1 MRSPPSAGQH
11 CGGAAISSNVE
22 KVKHA
27 GEAVVHNRIVRMFGK
42 NTVASTIAFALDL
55 AILWCLVELLAFPR
69 VPAAVVAFLI
79 PMVVFYVLE
88 RQWVFAGTKRGVVAG
103 FVFFAVNV
111 GIGFA
116 VMLAVYWSLLL
127 LTDLHYLVARVAASV
142 VNGIVMFVLN
152 GVFNFKKL

>member
-1 MRSPPSAGQH
+1 MSV
-11 CGGAAISSNVE
+11 GGAAISTKLE
-22 KVKHA
+22 KARHVGA
-27 GEAVVHNRIVRMFGK
+27 AVIHNRVVRMFGR
-42 NTVASTIAFALDL
+42 NTVASTITFALDL
-55 AILWCLVELLAFPR
+55 AILWGLVELAGFPR

-88 RQWVFAGTKRGVVAG
+88 RQWVFAGTERGVAAG

-127 LTDLHYLVARVAASV
+127 VTDIHYLIARILASV
-142 VNGIVMFVLN
+142 ANGVVMFVLN
-152 GVFNFKKL
+152 GVFNFKRL

>member
-1 MRSPPSAGQH
+1 
-11 CGGAAISSNVE
+11 
-22 KVKHA
+22 
-27 GEAVVHNRIVRMFGK
+27 MFGR

-55 AILWCLVELLAFPR
+55 AILWGLVELAGFPR

-88 RQWVFAGTKRGVVAG
+88 RQWVFAGTERGVAAG

-127 LTDLHYLVARVAASV
+127 VTDIHYLIARVAASV
-142 VNGIVMFVLN
+142 ANGVVMFVLN
-152 GVFNFKKL
+152 GVLNFKQL

>member
-1 MRSPPSAGQH
+1 M
-11 CGGAAISSNVE
+11 
-22 KVKHA
+22 KHA
-27 GEAVVHNRIVRMFGK
+27 GEAVVENRVVRMFGR

-55 AILWCLVELLAFPR
+55 AILWCLVELLDFPR

-88 RQWVFAGTKRGVVAG
+88 RQWVFAGTKRGVAAG
-103 FVFFAVNV
+103 FVLFAVNV

-116 VMLAVYWSLLL
+116 VMLAIYWSLLL
-127 LTDLHYLVARVAASV
+127 FTDIHYLVARIAGSV

-152 GVFNFKKL
+152 GLFNFKKL

>member
-1 MRSPPSAGQH
+1 MST
-11 CGGAAISSNVE
+11 IE
-22 KVKHA
+22 KAKEV
-27 GEAVVHNRIVRMFGK
+27 GEEILDHRVVRMFGR
-42 NTVASTIAFALDL
+42 NTVASTIAFLLDL
-55 AILWCLVELLAFPR
+55 AILWCLVELAGFPR

-88 RQWVFAGTKRGVVAG
+88 RQWVFAGTKRGVAAG

-127 LTDLHYLVARVAASV
+127 FTDIHYLIARIAGSV
-142 VNGIVMFVLN
+142 VNGIVMFILN